1 MTRHREGLSNAAR
14 VTQAPKGRVSPES
27 SVQHGY
33 SERHVSFR
41 LASSILER
49 IDEAALQAR
58 TTRSDLIR
66 RGATQL
72 ADVVLRRNHD

>member
-1 MTRHREGLSNAAR
+1 MNGHSEGPSNASL
-14 VTQAPKGRVSPES
+14 VTQAPKGRVRTES

-49 IDEAALQAR
+49 IDEAALEAR

-72 ADVVLRRNHD
+72 ADAVLRRNHG